1 MHNEAIKETTILVD
15 AHVHI
20 YDCFEIHRLLDAAY
34 INFQRAAATQVG
46 DSEFIGILMLTESLG
61 HECFSKMREM
71 SSGGGQRIGAWQY
84 LHLAEDESALLAQRT
99 NGERLII
106 VSGRQIVTCERIE
119 VLALATDLSV
129 RDGLPLGEVLASI
142 NTNGGLA
149 VLPWGVGKWFGRRG
163 DFIRRILQQCDAQD
177 IFLGDIAGRP
187 SFWPRPTI
195 FKLADLKGIRVLRG
209 TDPLP
214 LVTEETR
221 PGSYGFRITATLS
234 LSQPSHELKR
244 LLLNRD
250 VVIHPYGRGENMSRF
265 IRNQFMLRYH

>member
-1 MHNEAIKETTILVD
+1 MKETTILVD

-34 INFQRAAATQVG
+34 HNFQCAVAR
-46 DSEFIGILMLTESLG
+46 DSEFIGILMLTESFG
-61 HECFSKMREM
+61 HECFSKMRELRSG
-71 SSGGGQRIGAWQY
+71 SSRQSETWQF
-84 LHLAEDESALLAQRT
+84 LPLAEDESALLAQGT
-99 NGERLII
+99 NGKELII

-119 VLALATDLSV
+119 VLALATELSV
-129 RDGLPLGEVLASI
+129 RDGLPLVEVLASI
-142 NTNGGLA
+142 NTNGGVA

-163 DFIRRILQQCDAQD
+163 ALIRQILQQCDAQD

-195 FKLADLKGIRVLRG
+195 FRLAELKGIRVLHG

-214 LVTEETR
+214 LATEESR
-221 PGSYGFRITATLS
+221 PGSYGFRIIAPLS
-234 LSQPSHELKR
+234 LRQPSQELKQ
-244 LLLNRD
+244 LLLNRE

-265 IRNQFMLRYH
+265 MRNQFMLRYH

>member
-34 INFQRAAATQVG
+34 HNFQCAAAVQAG
-46 DSEFIGILMLTESLG
+46 ESEFIGILMLTESFG
-61 HECFSKMREM
+61 HECFSKMREVR
-71 SSGGGQRIGAWQY
+71 SGGGPQLGTWRF

-99 NGERLII
+99 NGEQLII

-119 VLALATDLSV
+119 VLALAMDLPI
-129 RDGLPLGEVLASI
+129 RDGLPLVEVLAGI

-163 DFIRRILQQCDAQD
+163 DLIRRILHQCDAQD

-187 SFWPRPTI
+187 SFWPRPAI
-195 FKLADLKGIRVLRG
+195 FRLADLKGIRILRG

-214 LVTEETR
+214 LAAEETR
-221 PGSYGFRITATLS
+221 PGSYGFQIIAPVPLS
-234 LSQPSHELKR
+234 RPSHELKQ
-244 LLLNRD
+244 LLLDRE
-250 VVIHPYGRGENMSRF
+250 VVIRPYGRGDNISRF
-265 IRNQFMLRYH
+265 IRNQFTLRYH